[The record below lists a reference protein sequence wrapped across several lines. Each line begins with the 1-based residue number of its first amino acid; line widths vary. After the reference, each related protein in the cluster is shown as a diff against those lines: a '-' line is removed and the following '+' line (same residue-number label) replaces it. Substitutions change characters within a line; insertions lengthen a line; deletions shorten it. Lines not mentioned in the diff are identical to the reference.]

1 MKNIPGKPIRRILKA
16 IGYLGLGGFTV
27 LLIVGI
33 LYLNNQPDLDVWHEV
48 DLDAEFTAMS
58 EVQDFSGY
66 LAREEKLFA
75 QLDEEVLD
83 KIAPEDRLRINRY
96 HHGSLSDPARWPR
109 NWNRTFE
116 LETEEPRMGVL
127 LLHGMSDSPYSL
139 RTIGQRLHQA
149 GAWVIGLRSPGHGT
163 APSGLVTVKWED
175 MAAGMELA
183 LRHLHDQTPGK
194 PVFIVGYST
203 GAALA
208 VNYALKT
215 LEETDLPPV
224 AGLALISP
232 SIGVTGAAAL
242 AVWQAR
248 IGHLLGLDKLA
259 WNSIGPEYDPFKYN
273 SFAVNAGDQ
282 VYRLTLEIQ
291 SRFNKLAKAGGLK
304 KFPPV
309 LAFQSVVDATVSTRA
324 VADGLF
330 KRLPMGGHELV
341 LFDINR
347 RAEVKELLSHHP
359 QTIFNPLFKGD
370 KLTFALSLVTNRD
383 AENSKVM
390 IRHRPAGKSE
400 VIEKKIPFSWPDA
413 IYSLSHVAMPFPESD
428 PLYGGAAAG
437 DSPGI
442 SLGNLSAHGE
452 RNVLRISAT
461 DMLRQRWNPFYVFLE
476 NRIVEFMG
484 RSTTAAEG

>member
-16 IGYLGLGGFTV
+16 LGYLTLGGFTV
-27 LLIVGI
+27 LLIVFV
-33 LYLNNQPDLDVWHEV
+33 LYLNNQPDLDIWHEV
-48 DLDAEFTAMS
+48 DLDAEFTEAS

-66 LAREEKLFA
+66 LALEEKLFA
-75 QLDEEVLD
+75 QLGEEVLD
-83 KIAPEDRLRINRY
+83 KISPEDRKRINRY
-96 HHGSLSDPARWPR
+96 HRGSLSDPDRWPR

-116 LETEEPRMGVL
+116 LETGNPELGVL

-139 RTIGQRLHQA
+139 RTIGQRLHRA
-149 GAWVIGLRSPGHGT
+149 GARVIGLRAPGHGT

-175 MAAGMELA
+175 MAAAAELA
-183 LRHLHDQTPGK
+183 LRHLHEQTPGK
-194 PVFIVGYST
+194 PIFIVGYST

-208 VNYALKT
+208 VQYALKT
-215 LEETDLPPV
+215 LEETDLPKV
-224 AGLALISP
+224 DGLVLISP

-291 SRFNKLAKAGGLK
+291 SRFNKLDKTGHLK

-309 LAFQSVVDATVSTRA
+309 LAFQSVVDATVSTTA
-324 VADGLF
+324 VVDGLF
-330 KRLPMGGHELV
+330 KRLPVGGHELV

-347 RAEVKELLSHHP
+347 RAEVKELLSRHP
-359 QTIFNPLFKGD
+359 QTIFNPLLQGG

-383 AENSKVM
+383 AESPGVM
-390 IRHRPAGKSE
+390 IRHRPVGKSE
-400 VIEKKIPFSWPDA
+400 VIEKEIAFSWPDA
-413 IYSLSHVAMPFPESD
+413 IYSLSHVALPFSESD
-428 PLYGGAAAG
+428 PLYGGSAAT

-442 SLGNLSAHGE
+442 RLGNLAAHGE
-452 RNVLRISAT
+452 RNVLQISAT

-476 NRIVEFMG
+476 NRIVEFVG
-484 RSTTAAEG
+484 DRKTRPSG

>member
-1 MKNIPGKPIRRILKA
+1 MKNIPGKPIKRIFKA
-16 IGYLGLGGFTV
+16 ISYLALGGFTV
-27 LLIVGI
+27 LVIVGI
-33 LYLNNQPDLDVWHEV
+33 VYLNNRPNLDIWHTI
-48 DLDAEFTAMS
+48 DLDAEFTEAS

-75 QLDEEVLD
+75 QLDEKVLD

-109 NWNRTFE
+109 NWNRTYE
-116 LETEEPRMGVL
+116 LEPKEPQMGVL

-149 GAWVIGLRSPGHGT
+149 GARVIGLRSPGHGT

-175 MAAGMELA
+175 MAAAMELA
-183 LRHLHDQTPGK
+183 LRHLHDQIPGK
-194 PVFIVGYST
+194 PIFIVGYST

-291 SRFNKLAKAGGLK
+291 SRFNKLDKAGGLK

-309 LAFQSVVDATVSTRA
+309 LAFQSIVDATVSTQA
-324 VADGLF
+324 VTDGLF
-330 KRLPMGGHELV
+330 KRLPEGGHELV

-347 RAEVKELLSHHP
+347 RVEVKELLSRNP
-359 QTIFNPLFKGD
+359 ETLINPLLNGD
-370 KLTFALSLVTNRD
+370 SLTFALSLVTNRN
-383 AENSKVM
+383 AENPEVM
-390 IRHRPAGKSE
+390 IRHRPTGKSE
-400 VIEKKIPFSWPDA
+400 VTEKAIAFAWPDG
-413 IYSLSHVAMPFPESD
+413 IYSLSHVALPFPESD
-428 PLYGGAAAG
+428 PLYGGTMA
-437 DSPGI
+437 DSSPGI
-442 SLGNLSAHGE
+442 SLGNFAPRGE
-452 RNVLRISAT
+452 KNVLQISAN
-461 DMLRQRWNPFYVFLE
+461 DMLRQRWNPFYVLLE
-476 NRIVEFMG
+476 NRLVEFVG
-484 RSTTAAEG
+484 QRITTADR

>member
-1 MKNIPGKPIRRILKA
+1 MKNIPWKPIRRIFKA
-16 IGYLGLGGFTV
+16 LGYLALGGFTV

-33 LYLNNQPDLDVWHEV
+33 LYLNSQPDLDIWHDV
-48 DLDAEFTAMS
+48 DLDAEFTAAS
-58 EVQDFSGY
+58 EVQNFSGY
-66 LAREEKLFA
+66 LACEEKLFA

-96 HHGSLSDPARWPR
+96 HRGSLSDPARWTR

-116 LETEEPRMGVL
+116 LETDNPQMGVL

-149 GAWVIGLRSPGHGT
+149 GARVIGLRAPGHGT

-175 MAAGMELA
+175 MAAAAELA

-194 PVFIVGYST
+194 PIFIVGYST

-208 VNYALKT
+208 VQYALKA
-215 LEETDLPPV
+215 LEETGLPKV
-224 AGLALISP
+224 DGLVLISP

-248 IGHLLGLDKLA
+248 IGHFLGLDKLA
-259 WNSIGPEYDPFKYN
+259 WNSIGPEYDPFKFN
-273 SFAVNAGDQ
+273 SFAINAGDQ

-291 SRFNKLAKAGGLK
+291 SRFDKLKKTGHLK

-309 LAFQSVVDATVSTRA
+309 MAFQSIVDATVSTPA
-324 VADGLF
+324 VVDDLF
-330 KRLPMGGHELV
+330 KRLPEGGHALV

-347 RAEVKELLSHHP
+347 RVEVKALLSHHP
-359 QTIFNPLFKGD
+359 QNIFNPLFKGD

-383 AENSKVM
+383 AESPGVM

-400 VIEKKIPFSWPDA
+400 VTEKPIAFAWPDG
-413 IYSLSHVAMPFPESD
+413 IYSLSHVALPFPESD
-428 PLYGGAAAG
+428 PLYGGATSTE
-437 DSPGI
+437 SPGL
-442 SLGNLSAHGE
+442 SLGNLAAHGE
-452 RNVLRISAT
+452 RSVLRISAT

-476 NRIVEFMG
+476 NRIVEFIG
-484 RSTTAAEG
+484 DRQTGP